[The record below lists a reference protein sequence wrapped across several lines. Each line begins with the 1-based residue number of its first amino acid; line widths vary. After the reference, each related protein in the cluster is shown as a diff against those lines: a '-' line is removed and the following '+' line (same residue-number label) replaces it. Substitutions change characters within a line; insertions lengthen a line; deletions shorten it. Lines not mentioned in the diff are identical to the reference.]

1 MKKGLVEFNW
11 NDIEKYSQEDITY
24 FLFIEGKNIDSI
36 CKIRNMDRT
45 TVQNHIIEG
54 KIKYRFLARSKNTE
68 ELFIEITKA
77 GKRDKQ
83 ELLSSFNEENKNK
96 LLDFIINSYAK
107 MNSKNKE
114 IAVWILGELKDVKG
128 LGVLVK
134 ASVNNIVNVRRMAIS
149 AMGKLENQ
157 SCEIPLIR
165 ALDDSNPQVVTY
177 SIKALQRINSVKAK
191 EKIMIIKNSTDKSY
205 IIKAADEYFGNLE
218 EKGIV

>member
-11 NDIEKYSQEDITY
+11 NDIEKYSEEDITY

-36 CKIRNMDRT
+36 CKIRNLDRP

-96 LLDFIINSYAK
+96 LLDFIINSYLK
-107 MNSKNKE
+107 MNSKHKE
-114 IAVWILGELKDVKG
+114 IAVWILGELKDAKG
-128 LGVLVK
+128 LGILVK

-157 SCEIPLIR
+157 SCEMPLIR
-165 ALDDSNPQVVTY
+165 ALEDSNPQVITY
-177 SIKALQRINSVKAK
+177 AIKALQKLNSVKAK
-191 EKIMIIKNSTDKSY
+191 EKIMSLKNSTDKSY
-205 IIKAADEYFGNLE
+205 IMKAADEYLCSLE
-218 EKGIV
+218 DKDKL